1 MNSKASKTAKPQA
14 DQNPGEQFPGA
25 FQTAPADESLR
36 PAMEALAERDRDI
49 ATAYEACGLPPVRRH
64 APDFGGLI
72 RIMAAQQV
80 SAQAA
85 GAIIGRLEA
94 ELPAVTPAGFLA
106 LDDEAQKRIGL
117 SRPKQRYGRALAE
130 DILSGRIDLNEIREA
145 DDETAAALLMQ
156 AKGIGRW
163 TAEVYLL
170 FALQRPDVWPA
181 GDLAVQVAAQKL
193 KGLAERPA
201 GEIMIALADDWRPY
215 RSAAARFLW
224 HLYRHPGVPEGGS

>member
-1 MNSKASKTAKPQA
+1 MSKNETITQP
-14 DQNPGEQFPGA
+14 PG
-25 FQTAPADESLR
+25 DETLR
-36 PAMEALAERDRDI
+36 PAMEALAKRDPDM
-49 ATAYEACGLPPVRRH
+49 ATAYEVCGLPPIRRH
-64 APDFGGLI
+64 EPGFAGLI

-85 GAIIGRLEA
+85 QAIIARLDAALKPVTA
-94 ELPAVTPAGFLA
+94 EGFLA
-106 LDDEAQKRIGL
+106 LDDEAQKQIGL

-130 DILSGRIDLNEIREA
+130 DILAGRLDLEEIETL
-145 DDETAAALLMQ
+145 DDEAAAAALMQ

-193 KGLAERPA
+193 KGLSERPA
-201 GEIMIALADDWRPY
+201 GETMIALAEGWRPY
-215 RSAAARFLW
+215 RTAAARFLW
-224 HLYRHPGVPEGGS
+224 HMYRHPGVPEGGF

>member
-1 MNSKASKTAKPQA
+1 MTPAE
-14 DQNPGEQFPGA
+14 NPAGA
-25 FQTAPADESLR
+25 IADESLR
-36 PAMEALAERDRDI
+36 PAMEALAVRDRDI
-49 ATAYEACGLPPVRRH
+49 AIAYEACGLPPVRRH
-64 APDFGGLI
+64 ERGFAGLI

-85 GAIIGRLEA
+85 QAIIGRLDA
-94 ELPAVTPAGFLA
+94 TLRPVTAAGFLA

-130 DILSGRIDLNEIREA
+130 DILSGKFDPEA
-145 DDETAAALLMQ
+145 IAAMEDEAAATALMQ

-170 FALQRPDVWPA
+170 FALQRSDIWPA

-193 KGLAERPA
+193 KKLPERPVGEAMISLAE
-201 GEIMIALADDWRPY
+201 GWRPY

-224 HLYRHPGVPEGGS
+224 HLYRHPGVPG

>member
-1 MNSKASKTAKPQA
+1 MNDRASKAAKPRRNRKS
-14 DQNPGEQFPGA
+14 DEQLPGA
-25 FQTAPADESLR
+25 VQTAPADESLR
-36 PAMEALAERDRDI
+36 PALEALAERDRDI
-49 ATAYEACGLPPVRRH
+49 AAAYEVCGLPPVRRH

-85 GAIIGRLEA
+85 GAIIGRLDA
-94 ELPAVTPAGFLA
+94 ELPAVTPEAFLA
-106 LDDEAQKRIGL
+106 LDDEAHKRIGL

-130 DILSGRIDLNEIREA
+130 DLLSGRIDLAAIARA
-145 DDETAAALLMQ
+145 DDETAAATLME

-170 FALQRPDVWPA
+170 FALQRPDIWPA

-193 KGLAERPA
+193 KGLPERPV
-201 GEIMIALADDWRPY
+201 GEVMVALADDWRPF

-224 HLYRHPGVPEGGS
+224 HLYRHPGVPEGGF

>member
-1 MNSKASKTAKPQA
+1 MNAVS
-14 DQNPGEQFPGA
+14 G
-25 FQTAPADESLR
+25 DESLR
-36 PAMEALAERDRDI
+36 PALEALAERDSDI
-49 ATAYEACGLPPVRRH
+49 AVAYEACGLPPMRRH
-64 APDFGGLI
+64 EPGFAGLI

-85 GAIIGRLEA
+85 GAIISRLDRELRPVTA
-94 ELPAVTPAGFLA
+94 EGFLA
-106 LDDEAQKRIGL
+106 LDDETQKKIGL

-130 DILSGRIDLNEIREA
+130 DILSGRIDLTGIA
-145 DDETAAALLMQ
+145 DLEDETAIEALIQ

-193 KGLAERPA
+193 KGLPERPV
-201 GEIMIALADDWRPY
+201 GETMIALADAWRPY

-224 HLYRHPGVPEGGS
+224 HLYRHPGVPEGGF